1 MKPVNVAY
9 VKLWGDIAGAMF
21 WHPEM
26 GYAVF
31 EYDPGFLKKGLDLSP
46 IHMGLEEARRGTLFR
61 FPNEDRHTFHGLPG
75 LLASGLPDT
84 WGNKIIDAWLDRMG
98 RDVKTFNPVERLCYI
113 GTRGMG
119 ALEFDPQIGP
129 SNLDQSVPVEVENL
143 MALVQEVMTQRTR
156 IDARL
161 MGPDEKKAE
170 ALLDILRIGTSAGGQ
185 VPKAI
190 IAMNPAGHTLSGQS
204 AHIPPGYD
212 HWILK
217 FDGVSEENPDAFGQ
231 PLEKGR
237 IEYAYYLMATS
248 AGIDMMTC
256 RLLEE
261 NGRAH
266 FLTKR
271 FDRIDGEKVHVLS
284 LACMAHFGWNPPG
297 AYGYENAF
305 AVMRQLGL
313 DYPSMAQQYRR
324 MVFNA
329 LTKNLDDHTKNI
341 SYTMGKDGVWKLSPA
356 YDLIFSYNPDDLL
369 GDRHKMTI
377 NGKQS
382 QITDADFLAVA
393 DAIGINKPQTII
405 DELREVVSQ
414 WPVFADQA
422 GVNKKLSLAIGEA
435 HQMDEFLF
443 DIESFRV

>member
-1 MKPVNVAY
+1 MKI
-9 VKLWGDIAGAMF
+9 WGDIAGAMS

-31 EYDPGFLKKGLDLSP
+31 EYDPGFLKRGLDLSP
-46 IHMGLEEARRGTLFR
+46 IHMGMDEARRGTLFS
-61 FPNEDRHTFHGLPG
+61 FPHEDEHTFYGLPG

-84 WGNKIIDAWLDRMG
+84 WGNKIIDAWLGRMG
-98 RDVKTFNPVERLCYI
+98 RDAKTFNPVERLCYI

-129 SNLDQSVPVEVENL
+129 SNLDKPVPIEIASL
-143 MALVQEVMTQRTR
+143 MELVREIMAERTK
-156 IDARL
+156 INTRL
-161 MGPDEKKAE
+161 TGPDEKKAE

-190 IAMNPAGHTLSGQS
+190 IAMNREGHTLSGQS
-204 AHIPPGYD
+204 NHIPPGYE

-231 PLEKGR
+231 PLERGR
-237 IEYAYYLMATS
+237 IEYAYHLMAKR
-248 AGIDMMTC
+248 AGIDMTDC

-266 FLTKR
+266 FLTRR
-271 FDRIDGEKVHVLS
+271 FDRVDGEKIHVLS

-305 AVMRQLGL
+305 AIMRQLGL
-313 DYPSMAQQYRR
+313 DYPSMEQQYRR
-324 MVFNA
+324 MIFNA
-329 LTKNLDDHTKNI
+329 VAKNLDDHTKNI

-356 YDLIFSYNPDDLL
+356 YDLIFSYSPDDLL

-377 NGKQS
+377 NGKQKN
-382 QITDADFLAVA
+382 ITDDDFLAVA
-393 DAIGINKPQTII
+393 DDIGINKPQKII

-414 WPVFADQA
+414 WPLFAVQA
-422 GVNKKLSLAIGEA
+422 GVNKKLSRAIGNA
-435 HQMDEFLF
+435 HHMDEIEF
-443 DIESFRV
+443 DFQSFIE